1 MFANLVFSRSLSQT
15 ASKGND
21 NEDKIET
28 MVNETSEHLKLN
40 VALVGATGMVG
51 RTMLRVME
59 ERDFPVARLLPVA
72 SSKSVGSTV
81 PFKGEEVTVVSME
94 DALKQAPH
102 VALFSAGGSIST
114 EWAPR
119 FAEVGTTVVDNSSA
133 WRMSP
138 DHKLIVPE
146 VNGGAVEDSDLVIA
160 NPNCTTMQ
168 LVMCLKPLHDRWRI
182 RRGVVNTYQSVTGTG
197 QAAVAQLEA
206 ERNGEEGTQVYPHPI
221 DKNCLP
227 HCDTFQDNG
236 YTREE
241 MKVHHETKKIMGDDT
256 IQLSCTA
263 VRVPVVGGH
272 SEAVYVEFE
281 NEYDLDEVRDA
292 LASFPGVVLEDEP
305 TENKYPMP
313 RDAEGKDDVF
323 VGRLRRD
330 LGNPNGLHLWIVADN
345 LRKGAAT
352 NTVQIAEHLHK
363 QGRWS

>member
-1 MFANLVFSRSLSQT
+1 MPQAHPP
-15 ASKGND
+15 
-21 NEDKIET
+21 I
-28 MVNETSEHLKLN
+28 H

-51 RTMLRVME
+51 RTMLKVME
-59 ERDFPVARLLPVA
+59 EHAFPVARLLPVA
-72 SSKSVGSTV
+72 SAKSVGSTV
-81 PFKGEEVTVVSME
+81 SFNGEEVTVVSIE
-94 DALKQAPH
+94 DALAARPH
-102 VALFSAGGSIST
+102 VALFSAGGALSL

-119 FAEVGTTVVDNSSA
+119 FAEAGITVVDNSSA
-133 WRMSP
+133 WRMSE
-138 DHKLIVPE
+138 DHKLVVPE
-146 VNGGAVEDSDLVIA
+146 VNGDVLGEEDLVIA

-168 LVMCLKPLHDRWRI
+168 LVMCLKPLHDGWRI
-182 RRGVVNTYQSVTGTG
+182 VRGVVNTYQSVTGTG

-206 ERNGEEGTQVYPHPI
+206 ERKGEEGTGVYPHPI
-221 DKNCLP
+221 DQNCLP
-227 HCDTFQDNG
+227 HCDTFQENG

-241 MKVHHETKKIMGDDT
+241 MKVHHETKKIMGDNE

-281 NEYDLDEVRDA
+281 RDFDLQEVREA

-305 TENKYPMP
+305 ELLVYPMP
-313 RDAEGKDDVF
+313 RNAEGKDEVF

-330 LGNPNGLHLWIVADN
+330 LSNPKGLHMWVVADN

-352 NTVQIAEHLHK
+352 NTVQIAAHLHQ

>member
-1 MFANLVFSRSLSQT
+1 MPQAYPP
-15 ASKGND
+15 
-21 NEDKIET
+21 I
-28 MVNETSEHLKLN
+28 H

-51 RTMLRVME
+51 RTMLKVME
-59 ERDFPVARLLPVA
+59 EHAFPVARLLPVA
-72 SSKSVGSTV
+72 SAKSVGSTV
-81 PFKGEEVTVVSME
+81 SFNGEEVTVVSIE
-94 DALKQAPH
+94 DALAARPH
-102 VALFSAGGSIST
+102 VALFSAGGALSL

-119 FAEVGTTVVDNSSA
+119 FAEAGITVVDNSSA
-133 WRMSP
+133 WRMSE
-138 DHKLIVPE
+138 DHKLVVPE
-146 VNGGAVEDSDLVIA
+146 VNGDVLGEEDLVIA

-168 LVMCLKPLHDRWRI
+168 LVMCLKPLHDGWRI
-182 RRGVVNTYQSVTGTG
+182 VRGVVNTYQSVTGTG

-206 ERNGEEGTQVYPHPI
+206 ERNGEEGTGVYPHPI
-221 DKNCLP
+221 DQNCLP
-227 HCDTFQDNG
+227 HCDTFQENG

-241 MKVHHETKKIMGDDT
+241 MKVHHETKKIMGDNE

-281 NEYDLDEVRDA
+281 RDFDLREVREA

-305 TENKYPMP
+305 ELLVYPMP
-313 RDAEGKDDVF
+313 RNAEGKDEVF

-330 LGNPNGLHLWIVADN
+330 LSNPKGLHMWVVADN

-352 NTVQIAEHLHK
+352 NTVQIAAHLHQ

>member
-1 MFANLVFSRSLSQT
+1 MPQAHP
-15 ASKGND
+15 A
-21 NEDKIET
+21 I
-28 MVNETSEHLKLN
+28 H

-51 RTMLRVME
+51 RTMLKVME
-59 ERDFPVARLLPVA
+59 EHAFPVARLLPVA
-72 SSKSVGSTV
+72 SAKSVGSTV
-81 PFKGEEVTVVSME
+81 SFKGEEVTVVSIE
-94 DALKQAPH
+94 DALAARPH
-102 VALFSAGGSIST
+102 VALFSAGGALSL

-119 FAEVGTTVVDNSSA
+119 FAEAGITVVDNSSA
-133 WRMSP
+133 WRMSE
-138 DHKLIVPE
+138 DHKLVVPE
-146 VNGGAVEDSDLVIA
+146 VNGDVLGEEDLVIA

-168 LVMCLKPLHDRWRI
+168 LVMCLKPLHDGWRI
-182 RRGVVNTYQSVTGTG
+182 VRGVVNTYQSVTGTG

-206 ERNGEEGTQVYPHPI
+206 ERKGEEGTGVYPHPI
-221 DKNCLP
+221 DQNCLP
-227 HCDTFQDNG
+227 HCDTFQENG

-241 MKVHHETKKIMGDDT
+241 MKVHHETKKIMGDNE

-281 NEYDLDEVRDA
+281 RDFDLQEVREA

-305 TENKYPMP
+305 ELLLYPMP
-313 RDAEGKDDVF
+313 RNAEGKDEVF

-330 LGNPNGLHLWIVADN
+330 LSNPKGLHMWVVADN

-352 NTVQIAEHLHK
+352 NTVQIAAHLHQ